1 MKNKT
6 RSKKSLSEEYQEIIK
21 RAQQEPG
28 IKELSKAY
36 GRYDQIAKRSHEYFA
51 TIRRKSVIFNTT
63 SSS

>member
-6 RSKKSLSEEYQEIIK
+6 RSEKSLSEEYQEIIR

-36 GRYDQIAKRSHEYFA
+36 GRYDQIARRSQEYF
-51 TIRRKSVIFNTT
+51 TNMRRKSVIFNTT